1 MRILLFACLMAML
14 CPMVKGQPTLQVD
27 DQGSKSKAKQLP
39 IDDVVEDHTILEK
52 RLLPYPNQRE
62 SDILWKKIVW
72 REIDTREKMNLVFRN
87 PKMSLVSI
95 LNDAV
100 LSGELQAYNAET
112 DDFSIPLTKEELD
125 QQLYEIDT
133 VEVLNPITYDPEFQE
148 IKNDFDPADVIRFR
162 MKEVWYFDSNTS
174 TMKVRIIGIAP
185 LKDVYDDGGNYR
197 YTLPMYWINYA
208 QARTVLAK
216 QAIQLA
222 ENDKKVMSW
231 EDILEMR
238 FFSSYITKESNT
250 MDERLQ
256 DQYSG
261 LNLLH
266 QSEKIKNKIQNKE
279 QDMWSY

>member
-1 MRILLFACLMAML
+1 
-14 CPMVKGQPTLQVD
+14 
-27 DQGSKSKAKQLP
+27 
-39 IDDVVEDHTILEK
+39 
-52 RLLPYPNQRE
+52 
-62 SDILWKKIVW
+62 
-72 REIDTREKMNLVFRN
+72 
-87 PKMSLVSI
+87 
-95 LNDAV
+95 
-100 LSGELQAYNAET
+100 
-112 DDFSIPLTKEELD
+112 
-125 QQLYEIDT
+125 
-133 VEVLNPITYDPEFQE
+133 
-148 IKNDFDPADVIRFR
+148 

-208 QARTVLAK
+208 QARAVLAK

-261 LNLLH
+261 VDLLR